1 MKHSI
6 KRRKPSLPRYGVTL
20 LAVFCAVAV
29 FGRVRAAE
37 RKDEPQKER
46 AAAAAVAHAEAQEIG
61 EGSDN
66 PDLPGFLRG
75 QIDLSEYQRLR
86 QENVDERRGLPFPRS
101 TEHPSPRTD
110 AIRQM
115 ERQEQI
121 LSRLREKAGLATL
134 GWDSI
139 GPAPIPNGQTT
150 AIQAPVN
157 GRVAAVA
164 VHPTNPNIV
173 YVGAAQGGV
182 YRSLDGGA
190 TWTAI
195 FDSAQSLAIGSIAI
209 APSQPSTVYVGTGE
223 PNLSGDSFF
232 GVGLYRIDNAD
243 TTPVL
248 NGPIN
253 PVPATDVLGTTAF
266 TGRAI
271 AQILVDPT
279 DPATIFVGTAS
290 GIGGLGATAF
300 SGTVPPLGL
309 RGLYRSTNATAAP
322 GSVAFSKLTVTSSN
336 SIAPDT
342 SGNVNVMDLAFEPGN
357 PATLVAAVNGVAA
370 SDGGIYRATN
380 ALDPTPSSVTF
391 THTLTI
397 PSGTRSSLAINK
409 IGSVVTLLAA
419 TGESASFT
427 GSTCTAGSG
436 RVWRSTDGGVTW
448 ETNPLPGGGGFC
460 GGQCFYDL
468 PVAISPVDSNVIY
481 LGGAGNDTCSRT
493 YTRSTDAG
501 ASFAIAGVVD
511 VGLHADAHAI
521 AIAPSDPTI
530 IYEGNDGG
538 IFKSTDSG
546 ATWTSLNG
554 SGFNATQFQSIAL
567 HPVDREFMLGGT
579 QDNGTP
585 FRKPDESWFR
595 SDFGD
600 GGFARIDQNATDT
613 ENVTMYHTYFNQRNA
628 MGFARVDRASDAH
641 EGNWPFFGCGFVS
654 GTNGLNC
661 SPSASAILFYA
672 PVELGPG
679 NPNTVY
685 FGSDRLFR
693 SNDKGVTM
701 NLVSQGP
708 IQSAVAVS
716 AIGISPQ
723 NDNVRIVGMRFGSV
737 FATTTGSTPLTDIS
751 GPWPISAS
759 SSSQPRRFVSRA
771 VVDPNNANTAYV
783 TFATYCAGVANCA
796 QVWKTANL
804 DGAPPTW
811 TMANSG
817 IPDIPVSAFVVDP
830 RNSNNLFAGT
840 DIGVF
845 SSTDGGATWNPYG
858 AGLPRVA
865 VFELAVHAPTG
876 TLRAVTHGRGLWE
889 IRAGLATPTFSN
901 LSSPI
906 ILPGESPTP
915 MGGIIKAGSLV
926 PPGSVTIQVASFT
939 AGATIGSDGRF
950 SFSFDTSALTPGTYP
965 ITYSYPGSPGDYA
978 SAAGA
983 GTLTVASALAS
994 TTTSISA
1001 PTITYPA
1008 NGVITV
1014 TVSSSSG
1021 TPTGSLSLTVDGGP
1035 AMTQTLSGG
1044 SATFTLTSP
1053 SGGFHSLVATYPRQA
1068 TFEASTVAGNLLV
1081 NKATPVFS
1089 AAFPTIASGQTP
1101 AVLGGTLAAGATAA
1115 SGNVAVTLDGAS
1127 QGTAVNPVT
1136 AQFYSSFATGALA
1149 VGPHTLTYSYA
1160 GNLNFN
1166 AASAS
1171 GTLVVTGTST
1181 VSSFTNPAA
1190 ITINDL
1196 SPATPYPSTISVTGL
1211 SGRVL
1216 KATVTVNNLTHTF
1229 VGDVGLLL
1237 VGPDG
1242 RTTALLYMPNLGA
1255 NVTNANYTFDDAG
1268 PAFTGASGTFR
1279 PTQSGI
1285 VPNLPA
1291 PAPAG
1296 FYGLPMLSQNG
1307 ENPNGTWSLYVE
1319 DHGPGD
1325 VGVINGGWSL
1335 TLTTGGPTAG
1345 DFNNDGKVDILWRNQ
1360 SSGDDIVWF
1369 MNGTTL
1375 SGGAVLTSVPDT
1387 NWKIGGVADLNG
1399 DGKSDIVWRNQATG
1413 DNVVW
1418 FMDGT
1423 TLTGGA
1429 VLMPISD
1436 TNWEIGATGDFN
1448 NDARRDILWRN
1459 RATGDNIVWFMNGTT
1474 VTGGAV
1480 LTPVSDT
1487 NWKVGG
1493 TGDFNGDGKPDI
1505 LWRNQATGDN
1515 IVWFMDGT
1523 TLTGGA
1529 VLTAIPDPNWKVGG
1543 IGDFNGD
1550 GKPDIL
1556 WRNQAT
1562 GDNIVWF
1569 MDGTTISSG
1578 AVLTPIPD
1586 TNWTIGGPR

>member
-1 MKHSI
+1 
-6 KRRKPSLPRYGVTL
+6 LVAL
-20 LAVFCAVAV
+20 LALFCAVAV

-37 RKDEPQKER
+37 PKDEPQKQR
-46 AAAAAVAHAEAQEIG
+46 AAGAPLARGQVQEI
-61 EGSDN
+61 EEEWAN

-75 QIDLSEYQRLR
+75 QIDLSAYQSLR
-86 QENVDERRGLPFPRS
+86 QENIDERRGLPFPRS
-101 TEHPSPRTD
+101 REHPSPRTE

-115 ERQEQI
+115 ERQERI
-121 LSRLREKAGLATL
+121 LSEMREKAGLASL
-134 GWDSI
+134 SWDSI

-150 AIQAPVN
+150 SIETPVN

-182 YRSLDGGA
+182 YRTLDGGA

-195 FDSAQSLAIGSIAI
+195 FDTAQSLAIGAIAI

-243 TTPVL
+243 TAPVL
-248 NGPIN
+248 VGPIN
-253 PVPATDVLGTTAF
+253 PVPDTDILGATAF

-271 AQILVDPT
+271 SQILVHPT

-300 SGTVPPLGL
+300 SGTVPPLAL
-309 RGLYRSTNATAAP
+309 RGLYRSTNATAAL
-322 GSVAFSKLTVTSSN
+322 GSVAFSKLTVVSSN
-336 SIAPDT
+336 NVGLDT

-357 PATLVAAVNGVAA
+357 PATLLAAVYGVAA
-370 SDGGIYRATN
+370 SDGGIYRTTN
-380 ALDPTPSSVTF
+380 ALDPTPSSVAFVQTKA
-391 THTLTI
+391 I
-397 PSGTRSSLAINK
+397 PASTRSSLAVNK
-409 IGSVVTLLAA
+409 IGSVVTVLAA
-419 TGESASFT
+419 TGQLANFT
-427 GSTCTAGSG
+427 GSTCISGSG

-460 GGQCFYDL
+460 GGQCFYDM
-468 PVAISPVDSNVIY
+468 PVAINPADSNLIY
-481 LGGAGNDTCSRT
+481 LGGAGNGTCSRT
-493 YTRSTDAG
+493 YTRSTDGG

-530 IYEGNDGG
+530 IYEGSDGG
-538 IFKSTDSG
+538 IFRSTDSG
-546 ATWTSLNG
+546 ATWTSINN
-554 SGFNATQFQSIAL
+554 SGFSATQFQSIAL
-567 HPVDREFMLGGT
+567 HPSDREFMIGGT

-585 FRKPDESWFR
+585 FRKQDGTWFR
-595 SDFGD
+595 ADFGD
-600 GGFARIDQNATDT
+600 GGFARIDRNATDT
-613 ENVTMYHTYFNQRNA
+613 ENVTMYHTYFNQTNA
-628 MGFARVDRASDAH
+628 MGFGRVDRASDAR
-641 EGNWPFFGCGFVS
+641 EGNWPFYGCGFVS

-661 SPSASAILFYA
+661 SPASSAILFYA

-679 NPNTVY
+679 NPNSVY

-693 SNDKGVTM
+693 SSDKGVTM

-708 IQSAVAVS
+708 IQSGVAVS

-723 NDNVRIVGMRFGSV
+723 DDNVRLVGMRFGSV
-737 FATTTGSTPLTDIS
+737 FATTTGSTTLIDVT
-751 GPWPISAS
+751 GPWPTSAGAT
-759 SSSQPRRFVSRA
+759 SQPRRFVSRA
-771 VVDPNNANTAYV
+771 VIDPNNANTAYV
-783 TFATYCAGVANCA
+783 TFATYCAGVVNCA
-796 QVWKTANL
+796 QVWKTTNL
-804 DGAPPTW
+804 DGAPATW
-811 TMANSG
+811 TMASSG

-845 SSTDGGATWNPYG
+845 NSTDGGATWNPYG
-858 AGLPRVA
+858 TGFPRVA
-865 VFELAVHAPTG
+865 VFELALHAPTG

-906 ILPGESPTP
+906 ILPGESPTAI
-915 MGGIIKAGSLV
+915 GGTIKAGSLV
-926 PPGSVTIQVASFT
+926 PPGSVTIQVAGFT
-939 AGATIGSDGRF
+939 AGAIIQSDGSF
-950 SFSFDTSALTPGTYP
+950 SFSFNTSGLTPGSYP
-965 ITYSYPGSPGDYA
+965 ISYTYPGSPGDYA

-983 GTLTVASALAS
+983 GTLTVVSSLAS

-1001 PTITYPA
+1001 PPVTYPA
-1008 NGVITV
+1008 NAVITV

-1021 TPTGSLSLTVDGGP
+1021 TPTGSVSLTVDDGP
-1035 AMTQTLSGG
+1035 PMTQTLSGG
-1044 SATFTLTSP
+1044 SATFTLISP

-1068 TFEASTVAGNLLV
+1068 TFEASTAAGNLVV
-1081 NKATPVFS
+1081 NKATPVFNVS
-1089 AAFPTIASGQTP
+1089 FPTIASGQTP
-1101 AVLGGTLAAGATAA
+1101 SVLGGTLAAGPTAA
-1115 SGNVAVTLDGAS
+1115 SGNVAITLDGAS
-1127 QGTAVNPVT
+1127 QGTSVNPVT
-1136 AQFYSSFATGALA
+1136 AQFYSNFATGALA

-1181 VSSFTNPAA
+1181 VNSFTNPAP

-1196 SPATPYPSTISVTGL
+1196 SPATPYPSTISVSGL
-1211 SGRVL
+1211 AGRVL
-1216 KATVTVNNLTHTF
+1216 KATVTLNSLTHTF
-1229 VGDVGLLL
+1229 VGDVGMLL

-1242 RTTALLYMPNLGA
+1242 RTTALLYSPNLGA
-1255 NVTNANYTFDDAG
+1255 NVTNATYTFDDAG

-1285 VPNLPA
+1285 VPNFPV

-1296 FYGLPMLSQNG
+1296 FYGLPMFSQNG
-1307 ENPNGTWSLYVE
+1307 ENPNGTWSLYLE

-1325 VGVINGGWSL
+1325 VGTVNGGWTL

-1369 MNGTTL
+1369 MDGTTL
-1375 SGGAVLTSVPDT
+1375 NGGAVLTAVPDT
-1387 NWKIGGVADLNG
+1387 NWKIGGTADFNA
-1399 DGKSDIVWRNQATG
+1399 DGKSDILWRNGASG

-1423 TLTGGA
+1423 TVTGGA
-1429 VLMPISD
+1429 VLMAIAD

-1448 NDARRDILWRN
+1448 NDGQRDILWRN
-1459 RATGDNIVWFMNGTT
+1459 RASGDNLVWFMNGTT
-1474 VTGGAV
+1474 VSGGAV
-1480 LTPVSDT
+1480 LTGIADT
-1487 NWKVGG
+1487 NWKIGG
-1493 TGDFNGDGKPDI
+1493 TGDFNGDGRADILWRNQATGDNVVWFMSGTLLTGGAVLTGVPDTNWRVAGIGDFNSDGKPDI
-1505 LWRNQATGDN
+1505 LWRNQATGDD
-1515 IVWFMDGT
+1515 IVW
-1523 TLTGGA
+1523 L
-1529 VLTAIPDPNWKVGG
+1529 
-1543 IGDFNGD
+1543 
-1550 GKPDIL
+1550 
-1556 WRNQAT
+1556 
-1562 GDNIVWF
+1562 

-1586 TNWTIGGPR
+1586 TNWTVGGPR